1 VLGNDAFKL
10 CRVIRPPQ
18 PAVASREDQHFAA
31 GLHRRSALFVYAIR
45 PLVKS
50 PDQTYDFLYGCSRD
64 GGNVDWQ
71 AVMSAVGFM
80 EHVKQLMLAKEKQ

>member
-1 VLGNDAFKL
+1 LPKDVDTSLEL
-10 CRVIRPPQ
+10 
-18 PAVASREDQHFAA
+18 ASTAELINE
-31 GLHRRSALFVYAIR
+31 LHRRSALFVYAIR

-80 EHVKQLMLAKEKQ
+80 EHAKQLMLAKEKQ